1 LTYGEREMY
10 EFQSAEEL
18 LAHYDAVRARIRRP
32 RAAIIELP
40 ARVVAEEPPLP
51 PEEPVEA
58 LEPDPTVILNKQG
71 KPIQLPKVIV
81 RPQGVDEAPMIL
93 PKIWLEEVTML
104 VCNHLQ
110 MTPEE
115 VWSQRRWKEITRA
128 RFLIWALAREF
139 CHQHSLPSIGRFC
152 NRDHTTVLH
161 GAVQGRTLSAYPELA
176 AKVREILELRRAEA
190 QAQVS
195 QSQRVASEPQGSPVL

>member
-1 LTYGEREMY
+1 MTYGEREMY

-40 ARVVAEEPPLP
+40 ARVVAEEPPPP

-58 LEPDPTVILNKQG
+58 DPTVVLDVKG
-71 KPIQLPKVIV
+71 KPMNLPKVLV
-81 RPQGVDEAPMIL
+81 RPKGADEPPMIL
-93 PKIWLEEVTML
+93 PKIWLEEITML

-139 CHQHSLPSIGRFC
+139 CHQHSLPSIGKFC

-161 GAVQGRTLSAYPELA
+161 GAIQGRGLPCYPELA
-176 AKVREILELRRAEA
+176 AKVREIIELRRAEA
-190 QAQVS
+190 QAQIFH
-195 QSQRVASEPQGSPVL
+195 SQRVASEPQASPVL

>member
-1 LTYGEREMY
+1 MY
-10 EFQSAEEL
+10 EFQTAEEL
-18 LAHYDAVRARIRRP
+18 FAHYDAVRARIRGP
-32 RAAIIELP
+32 RKPVSTLP
-40 ARVVAEEPPLP
+40 ARVVAEAPVEPPA
-51 PEEPVEA
+51 EPA
-58 LEPDPTVILNKQG
+58 QPAEPDPTVVLDVKG
-71 KPIQLPKVIV
+71 KPMNLPKVLM
-81 RPQGVDEAPMIL
+81 RPKGADEPPMIL

-139 CHQHSLPSIGRFC
+139 CHQHSLPSIGKFC

-161 GAVQGRTLSAYPELA
+161 GAVQGRDLPAYPELA

-195 QSQRVASEPQGSPVL
+195 HSQRVASEPQGSPVL